1 MIVTSSKQSRRHS
14 KLLMIDPK
22 LGSLTYSQSQKHS
35 LLPPVVRPHI
45 GSFSNLGL
53 GAGNKVL
60 PKYSYVT
67 LVFIILSIF
76 YHWPIKF
83 AASWPVRAVSATNII
98 TASWGIPSVPCLSQ
112 SSSSSNI
119 ALYIRHVNNVRQC
132 SQISVPTIRDNL
144 FEHCSLFCRILMY
157 ERNRYCLQST
167 IHIVGHIFSQVV

>member
-1 MIVTSSKQSRRHS
+1 MKLCRQVSSSKQSRRHS
-14 KLLMIDPK
+14 RLLMIDPK

-60 PKYSYVT
+60 P
-67 LVFIILSIF
+67 
-76 YHWPIKF
+76 IKL

-112 SSSSSNI
+112 SSFSSNI
-119 ALYIRHVNNVRQC
+119 ALLSIMTLSPLKEGKPGRHHPGLLQ
-132 SQISVPTIRDNL
+132 VPDS
-144 FEHCSLFCRILMY
+144 H
-157 ERNRYCLQST
+157 
-167 IHIVGHIFSQVV
+167 